1 MMKIS
6 ELLVR
11 VGDFEL
17 KNVNLEIADGEYF
30 VILGASGA
38 GKTLLLETIAGRYRL
53 GAGKIEID
61 GQDVSALLPEQRNIG
76 FVYQN
81 YELFPFMSVE
91 QNIAFGLRY
100 KGYSKKEQKA
110 KSQEMLE
117 ILSLGHVKKN
127 YTGTLSGGEKQRT
140 AIGRSLVLSPRL
152 LLLDEPLSSL
162 DYVTKQSVKNS
173 IKQVHRQFSP
183 MVIHV
188 THDIEEALFFADRI
202 GIIKD
207 NTMMRIFGSD
217 DIPNMEKGDFYDY
230 L

>member
-1 MMKIS
+1 MLKIS
-6 ELLVR
+6 GLLVQ

-17 KNVNLEIADGEYF
+17 NNVNLEIGDGEYF

-53 GAGKIEID
+53 GGGRIEID
-61 GQDVSALLPEQRNIG
+61 GQDVSAMLPEQRNIG

-81 YELFPFMSVE
+81 FELFPHMTVE
-91 QNIAFGLRY
+91 QNIAFGLKY
-100 KGYSKKEQKA
+100 KGCSKKEQQAKA
-110 KSQEMLE
+110 QEMID
-117 ILSLGHVKKN
+117 ILSLGHVRKN
-127 YTGTLSGGEKQRT
+127 YSGTLSGGEKQRT
-140 AIGRSLVLSPRL
+140 AVGRSLILSPRL
-152 LLLDEPLSSL
+152 LLLDEPMSSL
-162 DYVTKQSVKNS
+162 DYVTKQSVKKS

-207 NTMMRIFGSD
+207 NTMMRLFTSD
-217 DIPNMEKGDFYDY
+217 DISKMEKGDFYAY